1 MDNKN
6 IFAENL
12 TRFMKM
18 QGKSRKEVCRD
29 LGFNYYT
36 FTDWINGRKYPRMD
50 KVEVLANY
58 FGILKSDLIEEKTT
72 EQAERQKK
80 SGIIADTALKMKSDS
95 DFMSLVEMLLPL
107 DSEKIG
113 DVKQLLSMFLK

>member
-12 TRFMKM
+12 NRHMKA

-29 LGFNYYT
+29 LGINYYT

-50 KVEVLANY
+50 KVEILANY
-58 FGILKSDLIEEKTT
+58 FGILKSDLIEEKTK
-72 EQAERQKK
+72 EQAEREKK
-80 SGIIADTALKMKSDS
+80 SSTIADAALRMKSDQE
-95 DFMSLVEMLLPL
+95 FLSLVEMLLPL
-107 DSEKIG
+107 DAEKIAG
-113 DVKQLLSMFLK
+113 AKHFLDAFLK